1 MEASSQ
7 NGSSGGVGGN
17 PPHPPTSTTSTAP
30 FEITVLSGEVIEL
43 DLNEMFNAPTL
54 QESIDQLN
62 DLVGMLQSEK
72 GSIELWVR
80 FVQECW
86 KRGRYASALYYADQ
100 GIKSVT
106 TNYSTSSSQIPLLLL
121 KANYHLSL
129 SRIAPKLR
137 LTSPKSTTNKLSL
150 PKDQHHP
157 ESWFAQTV
165 FPGNNYTSE
174 RDRRQEPMLKQ
185 DYYDRVEKD
194 LTRVEGLE
202 RGNKVARDLKASLNL
217 SRGKFDQANQLFNQ
231 ILEEEPFNLMA
242 LTGRARILFSK
253 LSFRPALKLYQQ
265 ILQIEPTFLP
275 DPRIGIGLCFYFLND
290 REKAKKSWERSI
302 VVNPSTSNSAQTL
315 LGLLHLNNSRNPSLP
330 GGTKTRTEAYETG
343 LKLLRQVFSR
353 DNTVSSCMGP
363 LGNHYLLQGGEN
375 GLQAAMKL
383 FERSLQFSET
393 RLLIA
398 ESYFNLGR
406 TLDTPTTTTDQD
418 AGGFNTGL
426 ALVEFQKAVEANPDM
441 IIAHLAVAS
450 CYIRTEQFPAAINA
464 YETLLRKHPQT
475 IEALVSLASIHTY
488 LTFTFHSLSDSSSSR
503 KLAKENY
510 DSVLRIISQSK
521 NKSSEGGGGIGLSSK
536 SERIKKL
543 IRDEEMFTEMARLWQ
558 DDSKIETCHKFWQE
572 VRKLK
577 VDKLIESLSEDLDDE
592 LYEEELEKAERKV
605 DARVRNNLG
614 VLLYN
619 KKNFK
624 DATGH
629 FELALGTIGKQFSEQ
644 GNGELDGGETDA
656 VLTQVT
662 FNLAC
667 CYEKVGDFEKARE
680 GWENVLRGHPEFVDA
695 KARLALLELN
705 QSSKFTN
712 AKDKNVSWDR
722 AHVHLKEALTSSPN
736 NPELRSL
743 YTYFLFSTFQ
753 LRLARDFSR
762 QTLKE
767 ISRHDLYALCS
778 SGIISYLE
786 ARENKGESKEA
797 LKERQ
802 IRFCRSAEFFDKAL
816 QLDPMC
822 AVAAQ
827 GLAISLAEGNLGNP
841 TSTSGDP
848 SSSTSSS
855 SSSTS
860 LQDSQTRQKN
870 ARDALL
876 ILTKVKESINE
887 SSVYVNLG
895 HCHLSRDEFEKAAEN
910 YSVASKRYLE
920 EKSSTVLWYISRS
933 WYFKALKESSF
944 TDLEKSIKIGQQA
957 FELYPKDLSSI
968 FNMAVLK
975 QKGLEILIS
984 KTPETRTSNQLR
996 KAFEYLESSQTLF
1009 SQLMEDKTPQKPY
1022 APDVPRHR
1030 SSYGRSLISRFQSI
1044 LETQLAYE
1052 ETETGKINQARQAR
1066 EEARSLQLAEQKRI
1080 EEERKRQEEALAEQ
1094 RKKMRE
1100 EAGQWAALSKE
1111 FVDDSDDDKKTS
1123 RKKGGAVGGGGKK
1136 RKSTKIKGGEESEA
1150 SSTEDDEQPK
1160 KKKKAAPKK
1169 EKKSSKKSNNKAD
1182 SSSRAMEVDE
1192 HYDEDDEDAPIR
1204 APGRKRKGK
1213 SSALVKSAEFI
1224 DSDDDEE

>member
-7 NGSSGGVGGN
+7 NGVGGGGGGGV
-17 PPHPPTSTTSTAP
+17 PTSSSAP

-43 DLNEMFNAPTL
+43 DLNEMFNAPSL

-62 DLVGMLQSEK
+62 DLVGMLISDK
-72 GSIELWVR
+72 GSIELWLR
-80 FVQECW
+80 LVQECW
-86 KRGRYASALYYADQ
+86 KRSRYSSALHYCDQ
-100 GIKSVT
+100 GIKNLSREQDQV
-106 TNYSTSSSQIPLLLL
+106 PLLLL
-121 KANYHLSL
+121 RANYYLSL
-129 SRIAPKLR
+129 SRSAPKLR
-137 LTSPKSTTNKLSL
+137 LTSPRSSKLSL

-157 ESWFAQTV
+157 ESMYAQTV
-165 FPGNNYTSE
+165 WPQQQQQPRE
-174 RDRRQEPMLKQ
+174 EPMLKQ
-185 DYYDRVEKD
+185 DYYQLVEKD
-194 LTRVEGLE
+194 LQTVESLLP
-202 RGNKVARDLKASLNL
+202 RGTENKVLRDLKASLNL
-217 SRGKFDQANQLFNQ
+217 VRGKLEQADKLFNQ
-231 ILEEEPFNLMA
+231 ILSEEPNNLMA

-253 LSFRPALKLYQQ
+253 LSFRPALKIYQQ
-265 ILQIEPTFLP
+265 VLSLEPNFLP
-275 DPRIGIGLCFYFLND
+275 DPRIGIGLCFYFLKD
-290 REKAKKSWERSI
+290 FEKAKKSWERSI
-302 VVNPSTSNSAQTL
+302 QVNPSTSNSAETL

-330 GGTKTRTEAYETG
+330 GGFKTRTESYELG
-343 LKLLRQVFSR
+343 LKICRKVFNR
-353 DNTVSSCMGP
+353 DNTISSCMGP
-363 LGNHYLLQGGEN
+363 LGNHYLLQGGQTSLET
-375 GLQAAMKL
+375 AMKL
-383 FERSLQFSET
+383 FERSLQYSST

-406 TLDTPTTTTDQD
+406 TLDQQNVVGGQEEEGE
-418 AGGFNTGL
+418 GGFNTGL
-426 ALVEFQKAVEANPDM
+426 ALIEFQKAVEANPDL

-450 CYIRTEQFPAAINA
+450 CYIRTEQFPAAINS

-488 LTFTFHSLSDSSSSR
+488 LTFTFHSLQDSLQSR

-510 DSVLRIISQSK
+510 DSVLRIFAQAK
-521 NKSSEGGGGIGLSSK
+521 TNQSEGLGK

-543 IRDEEMFTEMARLWQ
+543 AQDEEMFIEMARLWQ
-558 DDSKIETCHKFWQE
+558 DDSKLDICYKSWQE
-572 VRKLK
+572 VRKLQ
-577 VDKLIESLSEDLDDE
+577 VDKLLPDESLEELDDE
-592 LYEEELEKAERKV
+592 SYEEELEKAERRV

-629 FELALGTIGKQFSEQ
+629 FELALGTIGKEFSEKP
-644 GNGELDGGETDA
+644 GGGELDGGPIDA

-667 CYEKVGDFEKARE
+667 CYEKIGDFERARE

-705 QSSKFTN
+705 QSSKS
-712 AKDKNVSWDR
+712 KDKNLSWDT
-722 AHVHLKEALTSSPN
+722 AHVHIKEALTSSPN
-736 NPELRSL
+736 NPELRAL

-786 ARENKGESKEA
+786 ARENKLETREA

-802 IRFCRSAEFFDKAL
+802 MRFCRSAEFFDKAL

-827 GLAISLAEGNLGNP
+827 GLAISLAEGNLGNTLLDS
-841 TSTSGDP
+841 TSTTTT
-848 SSSTSSS
+848 TSSS
-855 SSSTS
+855 SSSS
-860 LQDSQTRQKN
+860 ALQDSQIRQRN

-895 HCHLSRDEFEKAAEN
+895 HCHLARDEFEKAAEN
-910 YSVASKRYLE
+910 YLTASKKYLQS
-920 EKSSTVLWYISRS
+920 KSSTVLWYISRA

-944 TDLEKSIKIGQQA
+944 KDLEKSIEFGQQA
-957 FELYPKDLSSI
+957 LDLYPKDLSSL

-975 QKGLEILIS
+975 QKIFEILIS
-984 KTPETRTSNQLR
+984 KTPETRTSTQLR
-996 KAFEYLESSQTLF
+996 NAFEYLESSQTLF
-1009 SQLMEDKTPQKPY
+1009 SQLMEDQTPQKPY

-1030 SSYGRSLISRFQSI
+1030 SSYGRSLISRFQQI

-1066 EEARSLQLAEQKRI
+1066 EEARSLQLAELKRI
-1080 EEERKRQEEALAEQ
+1080 EDERKRQEEALAEQ

-1100 EAGQWAALSKE
+1100 EATQWAALSKE
-1111 FVDDSDDDKKTS
+1111 FVDDSDDEKKGGSSS
-1123 RKKGGAVGGGGKK
+1123 RKKGGAGGGKK
-1136 RKSTKIKGGEESEA
+1136 RKSTKIKGVGAEESEA
-1150 SSTEDDEQPK
+1150 SSTEDEEQPK

-1169 EKKSSKKSNNKAD
+1169 EKKSKKGNNKSD
-1182 SSSRAMEVDE
+1182 SRAMDVDE

-1224 DSDDDEE
+1224 DSDDEE